1 MALSINVNMAALN
14 TQRNLGKSESLLNT
28 SMERLSTGLRINSAK
43 DDVAGVAIADRMGA
57 QIRGMNQASRN
68 ANDAISL
75 AQTAEGALQES
86 TSILQRMRELAV
98 QSANDTNTDS
108 DRAKIQ
114 KEITS
119 LTSELDRIAT
129 TTQFNGKALFD
140 GNFGVA
146 TYQVGANANE
156 TINASINNFRTQ
168 QYGNY
173 QITGTATAASS
184 ATRTVSG
191 KAIVVNGSITSG
203 TYTTA
208 TGDTAKTIAEGINK
222 LGTGVTASAR
232 TEIDIS
238 FGTAGSYSLSITSDN
253 TTAKTVSLNLA
264 AVNTSDGLAAAA
276 KAFNDASGETGV
288 TAKVNSG
295 GTKITLVNATGND
308 ITVANATGVTNAGT
322 MVIGAGASG
331 TLATNGTSTIINGQV
346 TLDSD
351 KGFNATD
358 AGTSGYSIAAASSTL
373 QKVSTLSVSSA
384 ANATSALKIIDSALS
399 AVSDQRAN
407 FGALQNRMTSVINNL
422 QNVSE
427 NLTSA
432 QSRIQDADFAKET
445 GSMSRGQILQQAG
458 LAMLSQANQSQQGV
472 LSLLR

>member
-14 TQRNLGKSESLLNT
+14 TQRNLGKSENLLNT

-57 QIRGMNQASRN
+57 QIRGMNQAARN

-98 QSANDTNTDS
+98 QSVNDTNTDG
-108 DRAKIQ
+108 DRSKIQ

-156 TINASINNFRTQ
+156 TINASISNFRTQ

-173 QITGTATAASS
+173 QITGTAAAATAT
-184 ATRTVSG
+184 TRTVAA

-203 TYTTA
+203 TFTTVA
-208 TGDTAKTIAEGINK
+208 ADTAKTIAEGINK

-232 TEIDIS
+232 TEIDVAFS
-238 FGTAGSYSLSITSDN
+238 SAGSYTLTAKSDN
-253 TTAKTVSLNLA
+253 ATAKTISFNLTA
-264 AVNTSDGLAAAA
+264 ASGSDALAAAA
-276 KAFNDASGETGV
+276 KSFNDASGETGV
-288 TAKVNSG
+288 TAKVNTA
-295 GTKITLVNATGND
+295 GTAITLVNSTGND
-308 ITVANATGVTNAGT
+308 ITLASTAASNVGSVTVGGDT
-322 MVIGAGASG
+322 ITGASD
-331 TLATNGTSTIINGQV
+331 TSVINGQV

-358 AGTSGYSIAAASSTL
+358 AGSGYAVAANSSTL
-373 QKVSTLSVSSA
+373 QAVSTLSVSSA
-384 ANATSALKIIDSALS
+384 ANATKALKIIDSALS
-399 AVSDQRAN
+399 GVSDQRAN
-407 FGALQNRMTSVINNL
+407 FGALQNRMSSVINNL
-422 QNVSE
+422 QNVAE
-427 NLTSA
+427 NLSSA

>member
-86 TSILQRMRELAV
+86 TNILQRMRELAV
-98 QSANDTNTDS
+98 QSVNDTNTDG
-108 DRAKIQ
+108 DRSKIQ

-173 QITGTATAASS
+173 QITGTAAAASAGS
-184 ATRTVSG
+184 RSTTG
-191 KAIVVNGSITSG
+191 NIVVNGAITSG
-203 TYTTA
+203 TYSATA
-208 TGDTAKTIAEGINK
+208 ADTAKTIAEGVNK

-232 TEIDIS
+232 TEIDVA
-238 FGTAGSYSLSITSDN
+238 FAAVGSYSLTVKSDN
-253 TTAKTVSLNLA
+253 TTAKTI
-264 AVNTSDGLAAAA
+264 AVNLTAVATSDGLAAAA

-288 TAKVNSG
+288 TAKVNTA
-295 GTKITLVNATGND
+295 GTKVTLVNATGND
-308 ITVANATGVTNAGT
+308 ITIG
-322 MVIGAGASG
+322 IGAAATNSG
-331 TLATNGTSTIINGQV
+331 TLTVGTDTVNVSGTDVSVVNGQV
-346 TLDSD
+346 TLDAD

-358 AGTSGYSIAAASSTL
+358 SGSGYGLTAASSTL
-373 QKVSTLSVSSA
+373 QKVSTLSVSNA
-384 ANATSALKIIDSALS
+384 TNATSALKIIDSALS
-399 AVSDQRAN
+399 SVSDQRAN

-427 NLTSA
+427 NLSSA